1 MKHTPGPWTYNLATG
16 VVRSVADEFPN
27 CRQPVICDLRRWP
40 HEDTTYIDPANAR
53 LIAAAPDLLA
63 ALKAIK
69 ERLEKSPT
77 HVMYASEVFDSFYQ
91 SLINETIAK
100 VEAA

>member
-1 MKHTPGPWTYNLATG
+1 MSHTKGPWTYNLTTG
-16 VVRSVADEFPN
+16 VVRSVSDDFPS

-63 ALKAIK
+63 VVQDLVESADYWCEYDVPVGIVHRMKA
-69 ERLEKSPT
+69 
-77 HVMYASEVFDSFYQ
+77 A
-91 SLINETIAK
+91 IAK
-100 VEAA
+100 AVQP